1 MYVPISGRVNT
12 SSIASTASRMSVAF
26 FFEEPYAGAMI
37 MSMDDSASGTMYC
50 G

>member
-1 MYVPISGRVNT
+1 
-12 SSIASTASRMSVAF
+12 MSVAF
-26 FFEEPYAGAMI
+26 FFDDPYAGAMI